1 MSQAEGSERVVR
13 QQLMHLSFPNETPE
27 EEIVSKAGRIAGH
40 LFQDP
45 EVGQPTIIGT
55 VVWVDVNTTG
65 LKPLKLKTELSDEEL
80 ELRTLTLEHFVSI
93 E

>member
-40 LFQDP
+40 LFQDSEIGLP
-45 EVGQPTIIGT
+45 TVMGTIIL
-55 VVWVDVNTTG
+55 VDVTSSG
-65 LKPLKLKTELSDEEL
+65 LKPLKPKAELSDEEL
-80 ELRTLTLEHFVSI
+80 ELRDLTLEHFVSI